1 MKSKRFVVKTILDFY
16 EEVTQK
22 RKKINQWGF
31 KQIKNLLKNE
41 IKNLNKKCK
50 VQMFSANVRKGKAFD
65 AEQQIR

>member
-22 RKKINQWGF
+22 RKKKPMRLQTDQEFTQKW
-31 KQIKNLLKNE
+31 
-41 IKNLNKKCK
+41 NKKLKQKIQCSN
-50 VQMFSANVRKGKAFD
+50 VFSECQKRKAFD